1 MLDKGVTHLFANFK
15 CSLAYG
21 GAEPG
26 KDFAW
31 RAAEMTERRF
41 EYATK
46 QTAPARVGGG
56 NFLTITR
63 GEQHGQAVG
72 GEYGERKAGLI
83 SVGCIGTRWL
93 RNGAA
98 MKCDINVTAMHLFQ
112 PHWFARQGQLFTQQA
127 AIGLYMYQIIAHMGG
142 KIECCIRREA
152 YAAAARGLCSVN
164 LWR

>member
-1 MLDKGVTHLFANFK
+1 MLDKGVTHLVADLK

-31 RAAEMTERRF
+31 RAAEMSERRF

-46 QTAPARVGGG
+46 QTAPARMGGG

-63 GEQHGQAVG
+63 GEQHGQAVS
-72 GEYGERKAGLI
+72 GEYGERHAGLI
-83 SVGCIGTRWL
+83 GVGCIGTRWL
-93 RNGAA
+93 GWG
-98 MKCDINVTAMHLFQ
+98 MICHINVAAMHLFQ
-112 PHWFARQGQLFTQQA
+112 PQWFAGQGKLFTQQA
-127 AIGLYMYQIIAHMGG
+127 AIGLYMRQIIAHMGG
-142 KIECCIRREA
+142 KIESGIRRET